1 MPRPWA
7 QRWRQAVVADIPNYA
22 TGGAVILNYPV
33 HEARLR

>member
-1 MPRPWA
+1 
-7 QRWRQAVVADIPNYA
+7 VVADIPNYA